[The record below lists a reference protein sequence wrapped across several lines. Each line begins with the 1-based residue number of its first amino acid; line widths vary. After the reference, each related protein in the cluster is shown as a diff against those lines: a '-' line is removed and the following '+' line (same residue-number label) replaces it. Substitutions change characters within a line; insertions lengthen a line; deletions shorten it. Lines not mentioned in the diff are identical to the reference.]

1 MQLLQQQKYT
11 LLLQCI
17 DLAAKGTQQMQL
29 LQQQKYTLYYFSDCN
44 AQNLNK

>member
-1 MQLLQQQKYT
+1 MHWAGCQRT
-11 LLLQCI
+11 
-17 DLAAKGTQQMQL
+17 QMQL

>member
-17 DLAAKGTQQMQL
+17 DPAAKEL
-29 LQQQKYTLYYFSDCN
+29 NNNKNTLYITSVTVMH
-44 AQNLNK
+44 KT

>member
-17 DLAAKGTQQMQL
+17 DPAAKEL
-29 LQQQKYTLYYFSDCN
+29 NRCSYSNNKNTLYITSVTVMH
-44 AQNLNK
+44 KT